1 MVESIYMTIY
11 TLKHFLEI
19 ICSSLHVKFN
29 TMKVCNKTHIVTY
42 KLHIQY
48 EYAFHTWPS
57 NPGAAKI
64 FGDFTFWIYSPTNH
78 VQSVLYNW
86 TKLTP
91 GEIRVSTPILAA
103 PVYKPLIYRKSPIL
117 QQSRTTCFIT
127 HRIFFLFLCTD
138 ETYTKVH
145 LILYL
150 HRET

>member
-1 MVESIYMTIY
+1 MFLCLHRTTYTHYCSFLHDYIALICYKQFSI
-11 TLKHFLEI
+11 
-19 ICSSLHVKFN
+19 
-29 TMKVCNKTHIVTY
+29 KV
-42 KLHIQY
+42 IQY

-57 NPGAAKI
+57 NHGTAKI

-91 GEIRVSTPILAA
+91 GENRVSTPILAA